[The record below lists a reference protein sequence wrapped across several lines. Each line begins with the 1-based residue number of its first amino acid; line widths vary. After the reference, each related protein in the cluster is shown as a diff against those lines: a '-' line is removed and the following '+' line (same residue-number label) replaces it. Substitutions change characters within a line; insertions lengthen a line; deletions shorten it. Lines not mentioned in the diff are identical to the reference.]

1 MAIATVILYTSL
13 VKHLFATEFILLM
26 HICLY
31 LLIVSISLFST
42 SNCLSLKI
50 IMAIFLSRAIIFLI
64 LEYYF
69 KFYNYTFY

>member
-1 MAIATVILYTSL
+1 MEIATVILYTSL
-13 VKHLFATEFILLM
+13 VKHLFAT
-26 HICLY
+26 
-31 LLIVSISLFST
+31 VSISLFST

-50 IMAIFLSRAIIFLI
+50 IMAIFLSRALIFLI